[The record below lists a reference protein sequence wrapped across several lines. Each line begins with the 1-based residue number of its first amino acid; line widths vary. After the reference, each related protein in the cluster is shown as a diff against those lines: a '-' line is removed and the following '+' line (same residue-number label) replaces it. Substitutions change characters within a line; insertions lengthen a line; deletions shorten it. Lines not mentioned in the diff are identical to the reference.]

1 MTARMLDGKAVADE
15 VRSEV
20 AHRVR
25 AFVARRGVRPRLA
38 AVLVGDDPASRVY
51 VKNKRSACEKAGVDS
66 SLHCLPA
73 SAGSSEASALVEEL
87 SRDPAVH
94 GILVQLPLPDG
105 FDESAVIRA
114 IDPRKDVDGL
124 HPFNVGL
131 IAEGEPRFLPCT
143 PFGVQQLLARCGV
156 EIPGR
161 RVVVVGRSNLV
172 GTPLA
177 LMLSR
182 KGPHADAT
190 VTLCHSRT
198 RDLPEICRQAEILV
212 AAIGRP
218 EFLRGDMIRPG
229 AVVVDVGINRL
240 ADGRIVGDVHFDSA
254 VEVAGALSP
263 VPGGVG
269 RMTVAMLLAN
279 TLRAAE
285 LQCGGDDGSTTP

>member
-1 MTARMLDGKAVADE
+1 VTARILDGKAVADE

-20 AHRVR
+20 AQRVR
-25 AFVARRGVRPRLA
+25 EFVARLGVRPHLA

-51 VKNKRSACEKAGVDS
+51 VKNKRAACEKAGVDS

-73 SAGSSEASALVEEL
+73 SAGQQEALSLVAAL

-105 FDESAVIRA
+105 FDERSVILA
-114 IDPRKDVDGL
+114 IDPQKDVDGL

-131 IAEGEPRFLPCT
+131 IAEGSPRFLPCT
-143 PFGVQQLLARCGV
+143 PFGVQQLLARSGV

-161 RVVVVGRSNLV
+161 RVVVLGRSNLV

-198 RDLPEICRQAEILV
+198 RDLGEICRQAEILV
-212 AAIGRP
+212 AAVGRP
-218 EFLRGDMIRPG
+218 EFLRAEMIRPG

-240 ADGRIVGDVHFDSA
+240 PDGRIVGDVHFESA
-254 VEVAGALSP
+254 VQVAGAVTP

-285 LQCGGDDGSTTP
+285 LQLGEEI